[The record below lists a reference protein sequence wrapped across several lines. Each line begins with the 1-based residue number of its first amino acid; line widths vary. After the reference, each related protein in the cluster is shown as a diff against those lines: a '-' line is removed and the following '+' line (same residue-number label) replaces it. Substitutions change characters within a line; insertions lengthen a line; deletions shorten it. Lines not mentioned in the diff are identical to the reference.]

1 MSTPMTWLVIFPNLQ
16 VPDLMIQIPSLVLVL
31 GKTDPETRPKQIFF
45 FFFFAIKIT
54 LCCKGCLCPS
64 FLRTGESSIAIE
76 FNKIKY
82 TPSFLFHLSMFLK
95 NKL

>member
-45 FFFFAIKIT
+45 FFFCNQNNPM
-54 LCCKGCLCPS
+54 LQ
-64 FLRTGESSIAIE
+64 R
-76 FNKIKY
+76 
-82 TPSFLFHLSMFLK
+82 LFVPVFPE
-95 NKL
+95 NWGKLNCHRIQQN